1 MAFDNQSVFDKCR
14 HDYLFVHKNLYDTN
28 IANDNQIVFL
38 KNADHELFYFIF
50 FITNLFNKFESD
62 LFNKTKQKKKNK
74 IRDTFGNQN
83 TTDSSTFHKQPISS
97 IL

>member
-28 IANDNQIVFL
+28 IANDNQIVFE
-38 KNADHELFYFIF
+38 KCRSRIF
-50 FITNLFNKFESD
+50 FFLLQICSTSLNMIYL
-62 LFNKTKQKKKNK
+62 TKQKKKK

>member
-1 MAFDNQSVFDKCR
+1 MIIK
-14 HDYLFVHKNLYDTN
+14 L
-28 IANDNQIVFL
+28 FL
-38 KNADHELFYFIF
+38 KNADHEFFFFYYRSVQQVWIWS
-50 FITNLFNKFESD
+50 IQQNE
-62 LFNKTKQKKKNK
+62 KKK